1 MAEGPYIGRQAA
13 QSITGGAYGEGTE
26 LDQIQTQV
34 PLAATETS
42 AAATSMGSVSG
53 GVMPTRNFATPNPN
67 VDQEITFGAGFGAGP
82 GNDDAGD
89 SGFVTGSTSET
100 HAQRIFFVD
109 SEPCSLECNV
119 CATKCLDFN
128 HIQQSRTSCC
138 CWRCK

>member
-42 AAATSMGSVSG
+42 AAATSMGSVLG
-53 GVMPTRNFATPNPN
+53 GVMPTRNFSTPNPN

-82 GNDDAGD
+82 GNEVLPIPPQAPD
-89 SGFVTGSTSET
+89 ET
-100 HAQRIFFVD
+100 ATLIRQLIALYPDPDLVRLGQR
-109 SEPCSLECNV
+109 
-119 CATKCLDFN
+119 LDYEK
-128 HIQQSRTSCC
+128 R
-138 CWRCK
+138 

>member
-13 QSITGGAYGEGTE
+13 QSITGGAYGENTE
-26 LDQIQTQV
+26 LTQLQTQV

-82 GNDDAGD
+82 GNEVLPIAPSAPD
-89 SGFVTGSTSET
+89 ET
-100 HAQRIFFVD
+100 ATLIRQLIALYPDPDLVRLGQR
-109 SEPCSLECNV
+109 
-119 CATKCLDFN
+119 LDYEK
-128 HIQQSRTSCC
+128 R
-138 CWRCK
+138 

>member
-67 VDQEITFGAGFGAGP
+67 VNQEITFGAGFGAGP
-82 GNDDAGD
+82 GNEVLPIAPSAPD
-89 SGFVTGSTSET
+89 ET
-100 HAQRIFFVD
+100 ATLIRQLIALYPDPDLVRLGQR
-109 SEPCSLECNV
+109 
-119 CATKCLDFN
+119 LDYEK
-128 HIQQSRTSCC
+128 R
-138 CWRCK
+138 